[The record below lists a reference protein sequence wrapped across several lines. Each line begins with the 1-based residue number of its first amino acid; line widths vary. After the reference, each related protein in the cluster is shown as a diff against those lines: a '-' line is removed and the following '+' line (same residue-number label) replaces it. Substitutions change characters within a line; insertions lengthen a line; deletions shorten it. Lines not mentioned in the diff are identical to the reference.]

1 MGRAVN
7 PLALPTMVRIHPS
20 PPFAHVAQGEERI
33 LGKDEVTG
41 SNPVVGFRIRYY
53 RIVIFLEENK
63 EDKKWQGKSLL
74 ELNPMLILEQ

>member
-41 SNPVVGFRIRYY
+41 SNPVVGFKI
-53 RIVIFLEENK
+53 
-63 EDKKWQGKSLL
+63 
-74 ELNPMLILEQ
+74 

>member
-41 SNPVVGFRIRYY
+41 SNPVVGFLKGIIYNLTTN
-53 RIVIFLEENK
+53 IIF
-63 EDKKWQGKSLL
+63 
-74 ELNPMLILEQ
+74 

>member
-20 PPFAHVAQGEERI
+20 PPYALSPVFLALRGDIAHVAQTEEHI

-41 SNPVVGFRIRYY
+41 SSPVVGSR
-53 RIVIFLEENK
+53 
-63 EDKKWQGKSLL
+63 
-74 ELNPMLILEQ
+74 